1 MQVRRPRLKI
11 QKGQGLCHVIQGPA
25 CWAGGVHA
33 VLDMLRKLKGMGSS
47 SVGWHSMLRKS
58 TVLASMRGG
67 VPVFNRLS
75 LKP

>member
-1 MQVRRPRLKI
+1 M
-11 QKGQGLCHVIQGPA
+11 
-25 CWAGGVHA
+25 
-33 VLDMLRKLKGMGSS
+33 LDMLRKLKGMGSS
-47 SVGWHSMLRKS
+47 SVGCSSMLLKS